1 MDATD
6 MKEFNDKEF
15 SLVVDK
21 GTLDSI
27 LCGENSF
34 VIAEKMLR
42 EIYRLLAS
50 KGIYVCVSYGDRTR
64 RESLFVIID
73 ILFCYF
79 SLFRRF

>member
-1 MDATD
+1 MDATE

-27 LCGENSF
+27 LCGENSM

-42 EIYRLLAS
+42 EVYRLLAS
-50 KGIYVCVSYGDRTR
+50 KGLYVCVSYGDKTR
-64 RESLFVIID
+64 RESLFVIIE
-73 ILFCYF
+73 LYF
-79 SLFRRF
+79 K